1 MNTTRIISFLCI
13 LFFLGEISAQIKGN
27 GIMET
32 RIRSLSLFT
41 ELEVDFPAHVT
52 VNCKELA
59 KLEITADENVFKG
72 IEIKHEGGKLRI
84 LQKEWIQ
91 PTKNVKITI
100 GAPFL
105 HKLTTSG
112 YGEFFINNLDGPLFS
127 VNNPVGKVHLAG
139 KVEKLEVNMRTGTL
153 EALQLHSKKAE
164 VNIEGYGEAKIHAIE
179 HLKARV
185 GDNKEDKWLD
195 KGTNI
200 RLIKDDAESWITYGS
215 WEEKKLDA
223 PKRIDLKL
231 KNNSGAKA
239 DFFVEGP
246 RGNSFSYGFPIKAG
260 ASRKENFP
268 IGSRIYLD
276 KLLGRKLIHTVTAS
290 DANQTV
296 SLFK

>member
-1 MNTTRIISFLCI
+1 MNISRIISFLCI

-52 VNCKELA
+52 VNCQELA
-59 KLEITADENVFKG
+59 KLEITADENVFEG
-72 IEIKHEGGKLRI
+72 IAIKHEGGKLRI
-84 LQKEWIQ
+84 LQEKWIQ
-91 PTKNVKITI
+91 PTKNVQITI

-105 HKLTTSG
+105 HKLSTSG
-112 YGEFFINNLDGPLFS
+112 YGEFFINNLDGPFFS
-127 VNNPVGKVHLAG
+127 VNNPVGTVHLAG
-139 KVEKLEVNMRTGTL
+139 KIEQLEVNMRNGKL
-153 EALQLHSKKAE
+153 EALQLHSKKAT

-185 GDNKEDKWLD
+185 GEHKADKWLD
-195 KGTNI
+195 KGVNI
-200 RLIKDDAESWITYGS
+200 RLIKDDAENWITYGS
-215 WEEKKLDA
+215 WEEKKPDA
-223 PKRIDLKL
+223 PQRIDLKL
-231 KNNSGAKA
+231 KNNSGTKA
-239 DFFVEGP
+239 DFIVEGP
-246 RGNSFSYGFPIKAG
+246 RGNRFGYGFPIKAG
-260 ASRKENFP
+260 AIRKENFP

-276 KLLGRKLIHTVTAS
+276 KLLGRKLIHTVSAA